1 MSEPGSYDAADGA
14 AFAEVYRSYHQK
26 LLRYCQY
33 RLRDR
38 HEAEDVMQEAFVRAW
53 TTIAPTAYASD
64 FYPWLRVVAGNL
76 CTDVLRR
83 RSRSQPWAD
92 IEPASVD
99 VGLDRL
105 TDEEDRELVRR
116 ALARLNER
124 HRHALLMREDEG
136 LTYGEIAERTGV
148 SAGTVESLLWRA
160 RQALKKE
167 LRVIGGGRPLLV
179 TGPLAAL
186 GVRPAGLRSR
196 WWARTGRVGPRLG
209 PAGWRAP
216 GGPGSPPAVAHALA
230 AALAAI
236 VTVGGVAAT
245 FGAGRPG
252 GPGASPTVVT
262 SGRGVASR
270 RAGGPMVAAALPAAL
285 PAPAGGVAAVL
296 SPPTAPALAPAVAA
310 SWGSGAGSRLGAA
323 GFGPAGPGAGTLR
336 LADPVSVGPAAA
348 RSSRQAPVVVAV
360 GPLVAIGLSPG
371 TVTGYVG
378 KTVGRVAG
386 LLPGIEGGLSNG
398 RSG

>member
-1 MSEPGSYDAADGA
+1 MSEPGSYDAADGV
-14 AFAEVYRSYHQK
+14 AFAEVYRAYHQK

-53 TTIAPTAYASD
+53 TTIAPNAYAGD

-76 CTDVLRR
+76 CTDILRR
-83 RSRSQPWAD
+83 RSRSQPLAD
-92 IEPASVD
+92 VEPASVD
-99 VGLDRL
+99 LGLDRL

-167 LRVIGGGRPLLV
+167 LRVIGGGRGLLV
-179 TGPLAAL
+179 TSPLAAL
-186 GVRPAGLRSR
+186 GDRAAGPCGR
-196 WWARTGRVGPRLG
+196 WSARTGRVAQRLA
-209 PAGWRAP
+209 PAGGRAP
-216 GGPGSPPAVAHALA
+216 GGPGSPPAVAHAMA
-230 AALAAI
+230 AVLAAI
-236 VTVGGVAAT
+236 VMVGGVAAT
-245 FGAGRPG
+245 FGPGRPG
-252 GPGASPTVVT
+252 GREASPTVVT
-262 SGRGVASR
+262 SGRGVAGR
-270 RAGGPMVAAALPAAL
+270 RAGGPIVAAALPE
-285 PAPAGGVAAVL
+285 PAGVVAVVL
-296 SPPTAPALAPAVAA
+296 SPPSAPPPAPAVPA
-310 SWGSGAGSRLGAA
+310 SWGVRAGSGLGAA
-323 GFGPAGPGAGTLR
+323 GFKTAGAGVAPLR
-336 LADPVSVGPAAA
+336 LADPVAVGPAAA

-371 TVTGYVG
+371 TVTGYVDR
-378 KTVGRVAG
+378 TVGRLAG
-386 LLPGIEGGLSNG
+386 VRPSNKGGRSSG